1 LTQSAQVQAAA
12 ATASAVVL
20 CLFESGEGHAMT
32 PIRFHAFAPSRS
44 RGITLI
50 VVAGVL
56 AVLAALS
63 TGFYSM
69 MMMQTKSASRYADS
83 VRAEMMARAGVDFA
97 VAQLRSRAYAK
108 TEDANAPWFTVD
120 YLNGA
125 VKQISFPESPLL
137 HDGVDNDG
145 DGIID
150 NLDEARWKPQQ
161 DKMQAFS
168 AALSN
173 FANAPGGSD
182 RFTLNVYD
190 AASRININACDNLGV
205 VLDNLCRAI
214 GPPLV
219 AADQDALMQYRWAK
233 EGAAA
238 GLFDNSKNKNDR
250 PENRDIYCQ
259 LFDTGGNI
267 IPMYSGTKFVDDVS
281 GRPKTGADGRAIY
294 GDGYALAAYRARKG
308 RFQNVE
314 DIKHAL
320 SFVER
325 STPPNNFADDP
336 LEQLEIEVKFAAI
349 REHITVDSWV
359 DTNTVCVGKFEW
371 ASDAAT
377 SGVFD
382 IAIDR
387 DKTWVPDD
395 LATDPENRRGS
406 LRGCYLSIINGHG
419 AGQLR
424 RIRTNGVDW
433 VQVDVPFAVPPGPT
447 SSYMIIAPEDA
458 KLVDSYGSDLSY
470 AYPEKPPPP
479 GTLAFPKT
487 DANGN
492 LVDAPGIDYSTR
504 PLCIHRAPVN
514 INTATD
520 KVLIALFM
528 GINVQQG
535 HPLAVGT
542 DVDLNLTRAA
552 WKKSPDPHKQESYIL
567 TPKGLKRIP
576 VSQGK
581 LALSRPKPWL
591 PADED
596 KFGYMSNYGNLNVN
610 DFSIIDAGKIS
621 EAHELAYR
629 IIVARQR
636 TQPVGTP
643 DPDPNTADPG
653 DGPAP
658 YDKPFAGFERGPFRS
673 WDDLYFR
680 VIKPWDDIRASYF
693 ITGKATIPNSGKTGV
708 AVGQD
713 KASVARIIMAQFNSN
728 TDLLKFNPNIEWIDR
743 WGRNFTEMEAVM
755 AYTDSP
761 EPHTNPAVSSPITDA
776 SIPIFSKETSSA
788 RGNPLILQPVGAVAP
803 DDGAYVIRSFRY
815 RPEEMIDKT
824 DLNRST
830 TEFSFDSNGIYEIH
844 STGQMVKRGELLA
857 ERKVQALVKV
867 YDVWRESTQQ
877 QFTQGTFS
885 DAANQWKPGEAMP
898 NYEEFGYS
906 GQIARDADYKGT
918 RKALNTMPEPL
929 VPLPYKIQHNGRNK
943 DVVDV
948 ARDAFG
954 NPKDLE
960 TPDIVA
966 NKVLPARYDGQ
977 IVLATNTLGFDPNN
991 DKDSFLAS
999 FNGDLDTET
1008 STVNGREQAKMPHT
1022 PNNDGYKYRVV
1033 DTCSLLGILNDD
1045 KIDLDTDLPAAN
1057 HKVYRWAVLSEAL
1070 KGLNPANYWENVTLR
1085 VGDLRSD
1092 GVYLSGPGNTG
1103 NDGTLKYLFG
1113 DGTTTT
1119 DNPNPGMAK
1128 GNFNPGSAEGSLV
1141 TLWFK
1146 PNWHHN
1152 DRRNH
1157 DLFNATNPGYQN
1169 DTACRALYLKKH
1181 GNLCWS
1187 IAEGTTNLS
1196 ANRSRT
1202 DDLNFSLEG
1211 NYDLGQNDSVRDKDL
1226 LTQLHGGVNW
1236 VPKKFLED
1244 PLQPNKIVESP
1255 HYRVQPFR
1263 WHYAGARWKFN
1274 QTTPFYGGQGGHW
1287 VTGDDNNNG
1296 FNQGIITQFARPF
1309 ISTQSFP
1316 EQPGVTV
1323 SDFAKSYWTGC
1334 SIGGPGIFSKPCD
1347 IGDTGLVNSTYG
1359 ATGQPAKYIWADPAG
1374 KEDPNYKVFG
1384 MNNLNQDDKTWIYRH
1399 TPADGTYAVI
1409 DELKISNK
1417 ERLLGGSPDY
1427 LNDRGVREQTMSRYY
1442 LPQAPGNRA
1451 SCPAFTSQTMLQS
1464 LKGFDKKVGSVPEQV
1479 VVARVSWTAFTPRFL
1494 HENKQPTIDR
1504 TELISRNKSTQNDE
1518 VIKFRGPFDYDK
1530 YNEAYSA
1537 LRPGTVLFPHGVDRP
1552 TPHDYLGQAHAT
1564 RGVEIEVL
1572 DDNTAL
1578 AGAYESAPNTF
1589 TATSVFTNPDVVNRI
1604 GAPDNQTKVSVDK
1617 LRYRVRFR
1625 YPIDKLVDPSGGT
1638 TVDPSKHF
1646 LLDTPVFDDIS
1657 IVYFAKPRILSFRE
1671 IIE

>member
-1 LTQSAQVQAAA
+1 MKPKHPQRRQK
-12 ATASAVVL
+12 
-20 CLFESGEGHAMT
+20 
-32 PIRFHAFAPSRS
+32 S
-44 RGITLI
+44 RGVTLI
-50 VVAGVL
+50 MVAGVL
-56 AVLAALS
+56 AVLAALA
-63 TGFYSM
+63 TGFYTLM
-69 MMMQTKSASRYADS
+69 LMQTKSASRFADS
-83 VRAEMMARAGVDFA
+83 VRAEMMARAGIDFA
-97 VAQLRSRAYAK
+97 VAHLRARAYSR

-125 VKQISFPESPLL
+125 VKQTSFPDSPLL
-137 HDGVDNDG
+137 RDGLDNDG
-145 DGIID
+145 DSIVD
-150 NLDEARWKPQQ
+150 NLEEARWKPNQ
-161 DKMQAFS
+161 DQMQAFS
-168 AALSN
+168 VALSN
-173 FANAPGGSD
+173 AAHSNEGSD
-182 RFTLNVYD
+182 RFMLNVYD
-190 AASRININACDNLGV
+190 AASRININACDNMGV
-205 VLDNLCRAI
+205 LLDNLCRAI

-219 AADQDALMQYRWAK
+219 AADQDALLPYRWAK
-233 EGAAA
+233 EGSA
-238 GLFDNSKNKNDR
+238 LFDNALNKDDR
-250 PENRDIYCQ
+250 PEKRDIYYQ
-259 LFDTGGNI
+259 LFDKTGNVQ
-267 IPMYSGTKFVDDVS
+267 PLYVASKLSEDVS
-281 GRPKTGADGRAIY
+281 GRPKLGSDGRALY
-294 GDGYALAAYRARKG
+294 GDGYALTAYRARKG

-314 DIKHAL
+314 DIKAAL
-320 SFVER
+320 TYVER
-325 STPPNNFADDP
+325 STPPNGFPDDP
-336 LEQLEIEVKFAAI
+336 LEQLEIEVKYSAI
-349 REHITVDSWV
+349 RDHITVDSWI
-359 DTNTVCVGKFEW
+359 DPNTVCVGKFEW
-371 ASDAAT
+371 VSDAAA

-387 DKTWVPDD
+387 DKTWIPDT
-395 LATDPENRRGS
+395 LTADPLNLRGS

-424 RIRTNGVDW
+424 RIRTNGIDW

-458 KLVDSYGSDLSY
+458 RLVDAYGADLTY
-470 AYPEKPPPP
+470 AYPENPPPP
-479 GTLAFPKT
+479 GTVALPKT

-492 LVDAPGIDYSTR
+492 LIDAPGIDYSAK

-520 KVLIALFM
+520 KVLVALFL
-528 GINVQQG
+528 GINIQHG

-542 DVDLNLTRAA
+542 DVDLNLTRLA
-552 WKKSPDPHKQESYIL
+552 WKKSPDPHKQEPYVL
-567 TPKGLKRIP
+567 TPAGLKRIP
-576 VSQGK
+576 VSKGK
-581 LALSRPKPWL
+581 MSLGRPVPWL
-591 PADED
+591 PADD
-596 KFGYMSNYGNLNVN
+596 GKFSYISNYGNLNAN
-610 DFSIIDAGKIS
+610 DFTIINAGKIS
-621 EAHELAYR
+621 EAHELAFR

-636 TQPVGTP
+636 TKSVGVA
-643 DPDPNTADPG
+643 DPDPFTADAG

-658 YDKPFAGFERGPFRS
+658 YDKAFPGFERGPFRS

-680 VIKPWDDIRASYF
+680 VVKPWDDIRASYF
-693 ITGKATIPNSGKTGV
+693 ITGKATIPNSAGKT
-708 AVGQD
+708 VGQD
-713 KASVARIIMAQFNSN
+713 KASIGRVIMAQFNSN
-728 TDLLKFNPNIEWIDR
+728 TDILKFNPNIEWIDR

-755 AYTDSP
+755 AFTDSP
-761 EPHTNPAVSSPITDA
+761 EPHTNPTVASPITGA

-788 RGNPLILQPVGAVAP
+788 RGSPLILQPVGALAP

-844 STGQMVKRGELLA
+844 SVGQMMKRSELLA

-885 DAANQWKPGEAMP
+885 DAANQWKPTQPLPPHGDFA
-898 NYEEFGYS
+898 FS

-929 VPLPYKIQHNGRNK
+929 VPLQYKILHNGRNA
-943 DVVDV
+943 DVVDS

-954 NPKDLE
+954 NAKDLE
-960 TPDIVA
+960 TPDVIA
-966 NKVLPARYDGQ
+966 NRILPSRYDGQ
-977 IVLATNTLGFDPNN
+977 IVLATNTLGFDPSD

-1008 STVNGREQAKMPHT
+1008 SVVNGREQAKMPHT
-1022 PNNDGYKYRVV
+1022 PSSDGFKYRVV
-1033 DTCSLLGILNDD
+1033 DTCSLLGIMNDD
-1045 KIDLDTDLPAAN
+1045 KIDMDTDLPAAN
-1057 HKVYRWAVLSEAL
+1057 KKVYRWAVLSEAL
-1070 KGLNPANYWENVTLR
+1070 KGLDPANYWENVTLR
-1085 VGDLRSD
+1085 VGDLRTD

-1113 DGTTTT
+1113 NGTQTTSSP
-1119 DNPNPGMAK
+1119 DPGLAK
-1128 GNFNPGSAEGSLV
+1128 GNFNPGSSEGSLV

-1157 DLFNATNPGYQN
+1157 DLFDATNPGNQN

-1187 IAEGTTNLS
+1187 IYEGTTNLS

-1211 NYDLGQNDSVRDKDL
+1211 NHGTGQNDGDRDKDL
-1226 LTQLHGGVNW
+1226 ITQLHGGINW
-1236 VPKKFLED
+1236 VKKEFLSDPKVE
-1244 PLQPNKIVESP
+1244 NRVVESP

-1274 QTTPFYGGQGGHW
+1274 QKNSYSWGTGGHW
-1287 VTGDDNNNG
+1287 VSGDDNTNA
-1296 FNQGIITQFARPF
+1296 FNQGIITNWARPF

-1316 EQPGVTV
+1316 EQPGVSV
-1323 SDFAKSYWTGC
+1323 SDLSRSYWTGA
-1334 SIGGPGIFSKPCD
+1334 SIGGPGYFSQPCD
-1347 IGDTGLVNSTYG
+1347 IGDTGLVNNGYG
-1359 ATGQPAKYIWADPAG
+1359 ISGQPAKYKWADPAG
-1374 KEDPNYKVFG
+1374 KEDPNHKIFG

-1417 ERLLGGSPDY
+1417 ERLLGGTPDF

-1442 LPQAPGNRA
+1442 LPKNPGSTAPGDPDG
-1451 SCPAFTSQTMLQS
+1451 CPYFTSQTMLQS
-1464 LKGFDKKVGSVPEQV
+1464 LKGFDKKAAAYGETVI
-1479 VVARVSWTAFTPRFL
+1479 VARVSWSAFTPRFL
-1494 HENKQPTIDR
+1494 HEHKVPEVDR
-1504 TELISRNKSTQNDE
+1504 TELISRNKGTQNDE
-1518 VIKFRGPFDYDK
+1518 VVKFRGPFDYDK
-1530 YNEAYSA
+1530 YNESYSA
-1537 LRPGTVLFPHGVDRP
+1537 MRAGTVLFPFGVDRP

-1564 RGVEIEVL
+1564 RGVEVELL
-1572 DDNTAL
+1572 DGTTPL
-1578 AGAYESAPNTF
+1578 SGASETAPNVF
-1589 TATSVFTNPDVVNRI
+1589 TATSVFSNPDIINRI
-1604 GAPDNQTKVSVDK
+1604 GDPANLKKVSVDK

-1625 YPIDKLVDPSGGT
+1625 YPVDKLVDPSGGI

-1657 IVYFAKPRILSFRE
+1657 IVYFGKPRILSYRE
-1671 IIE
+1671 VME